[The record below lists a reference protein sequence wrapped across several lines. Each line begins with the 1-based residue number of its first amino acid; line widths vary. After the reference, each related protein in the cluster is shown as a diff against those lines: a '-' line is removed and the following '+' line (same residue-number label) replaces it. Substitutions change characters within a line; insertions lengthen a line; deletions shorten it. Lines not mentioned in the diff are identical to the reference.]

1 MGVDFEFKIEE
12 RNGTVITMTDVMGER
27 ICIADSDYPARPDSE
42 TPALRLDS
50 TDYPRIW
57 IMFEG
62 GDPITLDQQMAAR
75 LVLYLRQFIL
85 SGSLGGGER

>member
-1 MGVDFEFKIEE
+1 MGVDFESKIEE
-12 RNGTVITMTDVMGER
+12 RNGTAITMTDVMGER
-27 ICIADSDYPARPDSE
+27 VYIADS
-42 TPALRLDS
+42 
-50 TDYPRIW
+50 DYPRIW

-75 LVLYLRQFIL
+75 LVPYLRQFVL